1 MQGISCNENRI
12 SVQYTLGIFLTAR
25 AAKSIISSKC
35 ALLLFEG
42 IPRAL
47 KGKKL
52 RLKNILLLPLIFE
65 DMNSFQSFKS
75 EGRIQLEG
83 NF

>member
-1 MQGISCNENRI
+1 MKVG
-12 SVQYTLGIFLTAR
+12 SVI
-25 AAKSIISSKC
+25 
-35 ALLLFEG
+35 LLLQVNSHDFEPTLLLNED

-47 KGKKL
+47 TGNKL
-52 RLKNILLLPLIFE
+52 RLKNSLLLPLIFE
-65 DMNSFQSFKS
+65 EINYFQSFKS